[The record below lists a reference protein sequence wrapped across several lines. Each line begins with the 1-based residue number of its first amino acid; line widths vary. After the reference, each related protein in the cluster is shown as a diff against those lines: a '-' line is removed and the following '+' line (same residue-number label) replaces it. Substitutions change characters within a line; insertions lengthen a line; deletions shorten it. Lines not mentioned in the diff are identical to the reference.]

1 MTFWEVLLIGI
12 AMATDAFAVTVSDC
26 AVYKKTLTL
35 KKVWS
40 LPCAFAAF
48 QFLMPVLGYYVG
60 SLVSGFLQSFA
71 KFLTAGIF
79 FILAVKIVLDIFE
92 KSHKDKKKAHPKQS
106 STFTVKTLLLQALA
120 TSIDALAVG
129 ITFAAGTGF
138 SVFAAAGIIGAVTF
152 ILVSAAIFIGKFAGN
167 ITGEYSVWLGAAILL
182 ALAVKNLIEG
192 II

>member
-1 MTFWEVLLIGI
+1 MIFWEILLIGI
-12 AMATDAFAVTVSDC
+12 ALATDAFAITVSDC

-35 KKVWS
+35 KKAWS

-48 QFLMPVLGYYVG
+48 QFLMPVLGYYIG

-79 FILAVKIVLDIFE
+79 FILAVKIVFDIVE
-92 KSHKDKKKAHPKQS
+92 KSYADKKKAKSKPPS
-106 STFTVKTLLLQALA
+106 LFTVKTLLLQALA

-129 ITFAAGTGF
+129 VTFAAGTGV

-152 ILVSAAIFIGKFAGN
+152 VLVSAAVFIGRFAGN
-167 ITGEYSVWLGAAILL
+167 LTGEYSAWLGAAILL